1 MKEQQLIHRFVEG
14 LLAHARYQLGLH
26 PQEKIPGT
34 IVRTRELMLLNDR
47 RQQRG
52 GRKFVSVSAACA
64 EVETS
69 VIEDLKERLNEME
82 KALSTVGVGLR
93 SDNKRS
99 GSGQLSVTQYVY
111 YTSAERALRWCLCT
125 EQGHVKR
132 NCLQRS
138 MQKRVGPCFRSNQ
151 MSHLV
156 GNCPI
161 IKQTEPQ
168 VTTRTQ
174 QQQQYMY
181 AKPDSRKQS
190 TTGSKTPRGC

>member
-34 IVRTRELMLLNDR
+34 IVRTRKLMLLNDR

-82 KALSTVGVGLR
+82 KALSTARVSVT

-99 GSGQLSVTQYVY
+99 KSGQLSVTQYVY
-111 YTSAERALRWCLCT
+111 YTSAGRGLRCFLCT
-125 EQGHVKR
+125 EQGHMRR
-132 NCLQRS
+132 NFPQKYTETCKPLLQ
-138 MQKRVGPCFRSNQ
+138 
-151 MSHLV
+151 
-156 GNCPI
+156 
-161 IKQTEPQ
+161 E
-168 VTTRTQ
+168 
-174 QQQQYMY
+174 
-181 AKPDSRKQS
+181 
-190 TTGSKTPRGC
+190 

>member
-1 MKEQQLIHRFVEG
+1 
-14 LLAHARYQLGLH
+14 
-26 PQEKIPGT
+26 
-34 IVRTRELMLLNDR
+34 MLLNDR

-111 YTSAERALRWCLCT
+111 YTSAERALGCFLCT